1 MAKVLYKIN
10 RKQTGEPT
18 AEEKWHDEMALKHY
32 LKYCTSEKC
41 IRGPEHQKKA
51 NWHEGFCLECVFN
64 PYNMEDE
71 GGGNKMAVK
80 KLGKQWQDRRL
91 CT

>member
-18 AEEKWHDEMALKHY
+18 AEEKWHDEIALKHY

-51 NWHEGFCLECVFN
+51 NWHEGFCLECAFN

-71 GGGNKMAVK
+71 DAC
-80 KLGKQWQDRRL
+80 QRL
-91 CT
+91 ISTIGCKDDY

>member
-1 MAKVLYKIN
+1 MNTMTKVLYRIN
-10 RKQTGEPT
+10 RNK
-18 AEEKWHDEMALKHY
+18 KWHEEMALKHY

-71 GGGNKMAVK
+71 
-80 KLGKQWQDRRL
+80 
-91 CT
+91 

>member
-1 MAKVLYKIN
+1 MPKVLYKIN

-18 AEEKWHDEMALKHY
+18 AEEKWHDEIALKHY

-51 NWHEGFCLECVFN
+51 NWHENGFCLECTFN
-64 PYNMEDE
+64 PYNMDVEVEHD
-71 GGGNKMAVK
+71 G
-80 KLGKQWQDRRL
+80 
-91 CT
+91 

>member
-41 IRGPEHQKKA
+41 IRGPEH
-51 NWHEGFCLECVFN
+51 
-64 PYNMEDE
+64 
-71 GGGNKMAVK
+71 
-80 KLGKQWQDRRL
+80 
-91 CT
+91 

>member
-18 AEEKWHDEMALKHY
+18 AEEKWH
-32 LKYCTSEKC
+32 
-41 IRGPEHQKKA
+41 
-51 NWHEGFCLECVFN
+51 EGFCLECVFN

-71 GGGNKMAVK
+71 
-80 KLGKQWQDRRL
+80 
-91 CT
+91 

>member
-10 RKQTGEPT
+10 RPQTSTGELT
-18 AEEKWHDEMALKHY
+18 WHEVVALEHY

-41 IRGPEHQKKA
+41 IRPEQQK
-51 NWHEGFCLECVFN
+51 NWHERFCLECVFN

-71 GGGNKMAVK
+71 GGNKMAVK
-80 KLGKQWQDRRL
+80 KLGKQRAEK
-91 CT
+91 T

>member
-1 MAKVLYKIN
+1 MNTVAKVLYKIN

-18 AEEKWHDEMALKHY
+18 PEEKWHDEIALKHY
-32 LKYCTSEKC
+32 LKYCTSGKC

-51 NWHEGFCLECVFN
+51 NWHEGLCLECVFN

-71 GGGNKMAVK
+71 
-80 KLGKQWQDRRL
+80 
-91 CT
+91 

>member
-1 MAKVLYKIN
+1 MVVRRSVNTMAKVLYKIN
-10 RKQTGEPT
+10 RRQTQTGELT
-18 AEEKWHDEMALKHY
+18 WHEEMALKHY

-51 NWHEGFCLECVFN
+51 NWHEGFCLECAFN

-71 GGGNKMAVK
+71 
-80 KLGKQWQDRRL
+80 
-91 CT
+91 

>member
-1 MAKVLYKIN
+1 MVVYKISVKN
-10 RKQTGEPT
+10 YTT
-18 AEEKWHDEMALKHY
+18 LEEKWHDEMALKHY

-64 PYNMEDE
+64 PYNAE
-71 GGGNKMAVK
+71 K
-80 KLGKQWQDRRL
+80 
-91 CT
+91 T

>member
-41 IRGPEHQKKA
+41 IRDFRFKLPPE
-51 NWHEGFCLECVFN
+51 LEARL
-64 PYNMEDE
+64 DE
-71 GGGNKMAVK
+71 AIEIARRV
-80 KLGKQWQDRRL
+80 LGE
-91 CT
+91 